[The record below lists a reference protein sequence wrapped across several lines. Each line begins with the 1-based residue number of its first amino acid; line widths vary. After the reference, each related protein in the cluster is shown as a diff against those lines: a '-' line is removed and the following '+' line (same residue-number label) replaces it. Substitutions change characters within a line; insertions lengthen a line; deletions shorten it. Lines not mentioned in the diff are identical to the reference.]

1 MHHKEK
7 NDLIRMLPIKCSVTK
22 TQCINIVEKFAKSQF
37 FIGIYNVEGN
47 DFHNDL
53 LTNKGIKVI
62 DCPTRKESM
71 DIIAR
76 VEVPYFSSLVDLLLE
91 CKAEVIVF
99 YFSNANIAF
108 EQFSMKNYGF
118 EQRTVISQGL
128 CSIVC
133 TWATNNYEL
142 FFHYDATVFPK
153 ELREDIKKC
162 LTIRK

>member
-76 VEVPYFSSLVDLLLE
+76 VEVPYFSLRCDCIS
-91 CKAEVIVF
+91 
-99 YFSNANIAF
+99 
-108 EQFSMKNYGF
+108 
-118 EQRTVISQGL
+118 QRTQGR
-128 CSIVC
+128 
-133 TWATNNYEL
+133 Y
-142 FFHYDATVFPK
+142 
-153 ELREDIKKC
+153 
-162 LTIRK
+162 